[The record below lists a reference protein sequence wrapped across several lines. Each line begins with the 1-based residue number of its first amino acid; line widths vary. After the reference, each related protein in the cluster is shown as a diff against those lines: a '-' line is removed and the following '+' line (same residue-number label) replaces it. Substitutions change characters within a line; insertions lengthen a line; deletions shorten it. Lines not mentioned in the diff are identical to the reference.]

1 MYLQTALNTNW
12 FIKKSIIFFYI
23 YMIIE
28 GILRKWLL
36 PDFQTQIYFLKDF
49 FLIFIYSL
57 ALKQKIFFK
66 NKISKLIII
75 FAIFFSIVGFLGHEW
90 NNIGLLSYL
99 MGIRSYFLYLPLTI
113 LVMNLFTIAD
123 IIKFFKVN
131 LFFII
136 PYIILTLLQNFSETN
151 SIINSGFNG
160 IVNHHGRP
168 NGYFLYTTQNVYYL
182 MFLVV
187 AFFSI
192 LINIKNFTINK
203 ILIYSL
209 SFFSVIML
217 IIFLKSRY
225 AMFLFFIIAFVS
237 FFFIFLKRKKKIYK
251 IIMAIIVSVI
261 IPLIIFIN
269 FKIFNKDFMYIF
281 NRINTDAYLEMNLLK
296 KNLENE
302 KLFYFC
308 VKHSSVC
315 RVLNDL
321 YFMTAIQEAS
331 ITGKGIGSGTSTV
344 AVLNNKTKFSLG
356 EIENTRVIMELGYL
370 FGTFFVFFKFFV
382 CLYFLFLFLI
392 KFRDL
397 LVAGPLLIFVV
408 INLLSGAITYS
419 VAFTSFIFWF
429 SLGLLLCFFN
439 NHFNFSKK

>member
-12 FIKKSIIFFYI
+12 FIKKSIIFFFI

-90 NNIGLLSYL
+90 NKIGLLSYL

-113 LVMNLFTIAD
+113 LVMNLFTTAD

-192 LINIKNFTINK
+192 LLNLKNFTTNK
-203 ILIYSL
+203 ILIYSIL
-209 SFFSVIML
+209 FFLLTTLVIL
-217 IIFLKSRY
+217 LKSRY
-225 AMFLFFIIAFVS
+225 ALFLFIIIIFFS
-237 FFFIFLKRKKKIYK
+237 FCFIFFKRKKKTHK
-251 IIMAIIVSVI
+251 TTMIIFICII
-261 IPLIIFIN
+261 IPLIILIN
-269 FKIFNKDFMYIF
+269 IKIFNKDFFYSF
-281 NRINTDAYLEMNLLK
+281 NRINTDTYLEMNLVK

-302 KLFYFC
+302 KLFNFC
-308 VKHSSVC
+308 VNYSSVC
-315 RVLNDL
+315 RVWNDV

-331 ITGKGIGSGTSTV
+331 LIGKGIGSGTSTV
-344 AVLNNKTKFSLG
+344 AVLNNKTRFSLG
-356 EIENTRVIMELGYL
+356 EVENTRVIMELGYL
-370 FGTFFVFFKFFV
+370 FGTFFVFFKFFI
-382 CLYFLFLFLI
+382 CLYFSFLFLI

-397 LVAGPLLIFVV
+397 LVAGPLLIFVG
-408 INLLSGAITYS
+408 INLLSGPVTYS

-439 NHFNFSKK
+439 KHFKFNKK

>member
-12 FIKKSIIFFYI
+12 FIKKSIIFFFI

-57 ALKQKIFFK
+57 ALKQKIFFQ

-90 NNIGLLSYL
+90 NKIGLLSYL

-113 LVMNLFTIAD
+113 LVMNLFTTAD

-192 LINIKNFTINK
+192 LLNLKNFTINK
-203 ILIYSL
+203 ILIYSIL
-209 SFFSVIML
+209 FFLLTTLVIL
-217 IIFLKSRY
+217 LKSRY
-225 AMFLFFIIAFVS
+225 ALFLFIIIVFLS
-237 FFFIFLKRKKKIYK
+237 FCFIFFKRKKKTYK
-251 IIMAIIVSVI
+251 TTMIIFICII
-261 IPLIIFIN
+261 IPLTILIN
-269 FKIFNKDFMYIF
+269 IKIFNKDFFYSF
-281 NRINTDAYLEMNLLK
+281 NRINTDTYLEMNLVK

-302 KLFYFC
+302 KLFNFC
-308 VKHSSVC
+308 VNYSSVC
-315 RVLNDL
+315 RVWNDV

-331 ITGKGIGSGTSTV
+331 LIGKGIGSGTSTV
-344 AVLNNKTKFSLG
+344 AVLNNKTRFSLG
-356 EIENTRVIMELGYL
+356 EVENTRVIMELGYL
-370 FGTFFVFFKFFV
+370 FGTFFVFFKFFI
-382 CLYFLFLFLI
+382 CLYFSFLFLI

-397 LVAGPLLIFVV
+397 LVAAPLLIFVG
-408 INLLSGAITYS
+408 INLLSGAVTYS

-439 NHFNFSKK
+439 KHFKFNKK

>member
-12 FIKKSIIFFYI
+12 FIKKSIIFFFI

-57 ALKQKIFFK
+57 ALKQKIFFQ

-90 NNIGLLSYL
+90 NKIGLLSYL

-113 LVMNLFTIAD
+113 LVMNLFTTAD

-168 NGYFLYTTQNVYYL
+168 NGYFLYTTQNVFYL

-192 LINIKNFTINK
+192 LLNLKNFTINK
-203 ILIYSL
+203 ILIYSIL
-209 SFFSVIML
+209 FFLLTTLVIL
-217 IIFLKSRY
+217 LKS
-225 AMFLFFIIAFVS
+225 S
-237 FFFIFLKRKKKIYK
+237 
-251 IIMAIIVSVI
+251 
-261 IPLIIFIN
+261 
-269 FKIFNKDFMYIF
+269 
-281 NRINTDAYLEMNLLK
+281 
-296 KNLENE
+296 
-302 KLFYFC
+302 
-308 VKHSSVC
+308 
-315 RVLNDL
+315 
-321 YFMTAIQEAS
+321 
-331 ITGKGIGSGTSTV
+331 
-344 AVLNNKTKFSLG
+344 
-356 EIENTRVIMELGYL
+356 
-370 FGTFFVFFKFFV
+370 
-382 CLYFLFLFLI
+382 
-392 KFRDL
+392 
-397 LVAGPLLIFVV
+397 
-408 INLLSGAITYS
+408 
-419 VAFTSFIFWF
+419 
-429 SLGLLLCFFN
+429 
-439 NHFNFSKK
+439 

>member
-1 MYLQTALNTNW
+1 MYLQIVLNTHW
-12 FIKKSIIFFYI
+12 FIKKSIIFFYV

-209 SFFSVIML
+209 FFFSVITL

-225 AMFLFFIIAFVS
+225 AIFLFFIIAFVS
-237 FFFIFLKRKKKIYK
+237 FFFIFLKIKKKIYK
-251 IIMAIIVSVI
+251 IIMVMFVSII

-269 FKIFNKDFMYIF
+269 IKIFNKDFWYSF
-281 NRINTDAYLEMNLLK
+281 NRINTDTYLEMNLLK

-356 EIENTRVIMELGYL
+356 EIENARVIMELGYL
-370 FGTFFVFFKFFV
+370 FGTFFVFFKFLV

-439 NHFNFSKK
+439 NHFNFNKK

>member
-90 NNIGLLSYL
+90 NKIGLLSYL

-113 LVMNLFTIAD
+113 LVMNLFTTVD

-182 MFLVV
+182 MFIVV

-209 SFFSVIML
+209 LFFSIITI

-225 AMFLFFIIAFVS
+225 AMFLFIIIAFFS
-237 FFFIFLKRKKKIYK
+237 FFFIFLKRKKKTYK
-251 IIMAIIVSVI
+251 IIMMMFISII

-281 NRINTDAYLEMNLLK
+281 NRINTDTYLEMNLLK

-308 VKHSSVC
+308 VKYSSVC
-315 RVLNDL
+315 RVWNDV

-331 ITGKGIGSGTSTV
+331 LIGKGIGSGTSTV
-344 AVLNNKTKFSLG
+344 AVLNNKNRFSLG
-356 EIENTRVIMELGYL
+356 EVENVRVIMELGYL
-370 FGTFFVFFKFFV
+370 
-382 CLYFLFLFLI
+382 YFSFLFLI

-397 LVAGPLLIFVV
+397 LVAGPLLIFVGV
-408 INLLSGAITYS
+408 NLLTGAITYS

-429 SLGLLLCFFN
+429 TLGLLLCFFN
-439 NHFNFSKK
+439 NHFNFNKKLK